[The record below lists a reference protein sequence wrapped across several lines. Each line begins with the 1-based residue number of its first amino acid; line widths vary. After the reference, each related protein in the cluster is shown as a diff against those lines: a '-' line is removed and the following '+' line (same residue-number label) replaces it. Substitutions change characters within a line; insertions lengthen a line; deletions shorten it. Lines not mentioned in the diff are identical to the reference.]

1 MKRFDIGD
9 LIVFM
14 VGLALTVVAF
24 LGGLY
29 LIGYMIELIANNL
42 NPIVITAVCVIMVT
56 IFINAVYDNKI

>member
-9 LIVFM
+9 LIMFM

>member
-14 VGLALTVVAF
+14 LGLALTMVAF

-56 IFINAVYDNKI
+56 IFVNAVYDNKI

>member
-1 MKRFDIGD
+1 MKRFDFGD

-14 VGLALTVVAF
+14 LGLALTVVAF

-42 NPIVITAVCVIMVT
+42 NPVVIIAVCVIMVT
-56 IFINAVYDNKI
+56 IFINTVYDNQI

>member
-1 MKRFDIGD
+1 MKKFDFGD

-14 VGLALTVVAF
+14 LGLALTVVAF
-24 LGGLY
+24 LGSLY

-42 NPIVITAVCVIMVT
+42 NPVVIIAVCIIMVT

>member
-1 MKRFDIGD
+1 MKKFVLGD
-9 LIVFM
+9 LIMFM
-14 VGLALTVVAF
+14 LGLALTVVAF

>member
-1 MKRFDIGD
+1 MKRFDFGD
-9 LIVFM
+9 LIMFM
-14 VGLALTVVAF
+14 LGLVLTMIAF

-42 NPIVITAVCVIMVT
+42 NPIVVTAVCVIMVT

>member
-9 LIVFM
+9 LIMFM
-14 VGLALTVVAF
+14 LELALIMVAF

-42 NPIVITAVCVIMVT
+42 NPVVITAVCVIMVT
-56 IFINAVYDNKI
+56 IFINVVYDNKI

>member
-9 LIVFM
+9 LIMFM
-14 VGLALTVVAF
+14 LGLVLMVVAF

-29 LIGYMIELIANNL
+29 LIGYMVELIANNL
-42 NPIVITAVCVIMVT
+42 NPVVITAVCIIMVT

>member
-14 VGLALTVVAF
+14 LGLALTMVAF

>member
-1 MKRFDIGD
+1 MKRFDFGD

-14 VGLALTVVAF
+14 LGLALTMVAF

-42 NPIVITAVCVIMVT
+42 NPVVITAVCVIMVT

>member
-1 MKRFDIGD
+1 MKRFDFGD
-9 LIVFM
+9 LIMFM
-14 VGLALTVVAF
+14 LGLALTMIAF

-42 NPIVITAVCVIMVT
+42 NPVVITAVCVIMIT

>member
-9 LIVFM
+9 LIMFM
-14 VGLALTVVAF
+14 LGLALTMIAF

-42 NPIVITAVCVIMVT
+42 NPVVITAVCVIMVT

>member
-1 MKRFDIGD
+1 MKRFDFGD
-9 LIVFM
+9 LIMFM
-14 VGLALTVVAF
+14 LGLALTMIAF

-56 IFINAVYDNKI
+56 IFINVVYDNKI

>member
-1 MKRFDIGD
+1 MKRFDFGD

-14 VGLALTVVAF
+14 LGLALTMIVF

-42 NPIVITAVCVIMVT
+42 NPVVVTAVCVIMVT

>member
-1 MKRFDIGD
+1 MKRFDFGD
-9 LIVFM
+9 LIMFM
-14 VGLALTVVAF
+14 LGLALTMIAF

-42 NPIVITAVCVIMVT
+42 NPVVVTAVCVIMVT